1 MRIISR
7 LLVVACAD
15 RSIDR
20 VCGPFCFPFSFHD
33 FFAVACCGRKQAADV
48 DRCIKT
54 SKLCTGTLPVF
65 IVLAQYASLHPLVIR
80 PPQGQPYRLPSICL
94 RPPAARHIPVRPR
107 RNVLP
112 CLLSVCHV
120 ALGRAVGSKERRCCG
135 GGCRWP
141 GLAARNLVGDAGGRV
156 WLQGTLFG
164 LSWAF
169 AKASAGLPVGG
180 TVCGRMGRAVFGVK
194 GGKQDCLWV

>member
-141 GLAARNLVGDAGGRV
+141 GLAARNLIWAIVGVCKSIGWLAGGRH
-156 WLQGTLFG
+156 
-164 LSWAF
+164 
-169 AKASAGLPVGG
+169 
-180 TVCGRMGRAVFGVK
+180 
-194 GGKQDCLWV
+194 CLWEDGSGCVWGEGRETRLLVGVRLGSDGGSY